1 VVSVRGGGH
10 NVSGNAV
17 SDGGLMIRTDAPS
30 RHFDLNGEAR
40 MAKHSHNSAI
50 ITLIYAIPSSHQFGI
65 EFSVHTAVDDH
76 IIV

>member
-17 SDGGLMIRTDAPS
+17 SDGGLMIRTDASS
-30 RHFDLNGEAR
+30 RHFDLNSEAR

-50 ITLIYAIPSSHQFGI
+50 ITSI
-65 EFSVHTAVDDH
+65 
-76 IIV
+76 